1 MALNRK
7 TNISDSINNDFVA
20 VDAAVDEIAQ
30 THGAEN
36 AILRSQAWR
45 RFFKWGGIFLIALA
59 ISCLIFAQAYWSLNR
74 PYPKPAATSESVDY
88 LKEKYNSENVVENF
102 VKFTEIEHNYYQ
114 VGPVM
119 IGRSFE
125 HENDSKPSRQW
136 CYVNDGSYS
145 EASTNRLDLAGS
157 PNPSATPTTEE
168 LKKFGLNFS
177 DYEKLKSYCVF
188 D

>member
-1 MALNRK
+1 MALNK
-7 TNISDSINNDFVA
+7 KANISDSINNDFVA

-59 ISCLIFAQAYWSLNR
+59 ISCLIFAQAYWSLNK
-74 PYPKPAATSESVDY
+74 PYPKYASQKQSTDQ

-102 VKFTEIEHNYYQ
+102 VKFTQIDHEYSQ
-114 VGPVM
+114 LGPVM
-119 IGRSFE
+119 IGRQYDNE
-125 HENDSKPSRQW
+125 RDSIPSSQW
-136 CYVNDGSYS
+136 CYVELRNFGPIGKQ
-145 EASTNRLDLAGS
+145 LDLS
-157 PNPSATPTTEE
+157 RTPNSYDAPSNNE
-168 LKKFGLNFS
+168 LVELGISFS

>member
-1 MALNRK
+1 MALNK
-7 TNISDSINNDFVA
+7 KKNISDSVNNDFVA

-59 ISCLIFAQAYWSLNR
+59 ISCLILAQAYWSLNR
-74 PYPKPAATSESVDY
+74 PYPKQATTSASADN

-102 VKFTEIEHNYYQ
+102 VKFTHIEHEFYQ
-114 VGPVM
+114 VSDVT
-119 IGRSFE
+119 IGRSYE
-125 HENDSKPSRQW
+125 HENDSKPNRQW
-136 CYVNDGSYS
+136 CYVNDGSNS
-145 EASTNRLDLAGS
+145 DASRNRLDLAGS
-157 PNPSATPTTEE
+157 PNSSPVPTNDE
-168 LKKFGLNFS
+168 LKKFGLSFS
-177 DYEKLKSYCVF
+177 EYEKLKKYCVF

>member
-1 MALNRK
+1 MALNKK

-59 ISCLIFAQAYWSLNR
+59 ISCLIFAQAYWSLNK
-74 PYPKPAATSESVDY
+74 PYPKYASQKQSTDQ

-102 VKFTEIEHNYYQ
+102 VKFTQIDHEYSQ
-114 VGPVM
+114 LGPVT
-119 IGRSFE
+119 IGRQYDNE
-125 HENDSKPSRQW
+125 RDSIPSSQW
-136 CYVNDGSYS
+136 CYVTEGSINA
-145 EASTNRLDLAGS
+145 ASRNRLELAES
-157 PNPSATPTTEE
+157 PNSSIIPTLED
-168 LKKFGLNFS
+168 LNKFGLNFS

>member
-1 MALNRK
+1 MALNKK
-7 TNISDSINNDFVA
+7 TNISDSVNNDFVA

-59 ISCLIFAQAYWSLNR
+59 ISCLILAQAYWSLNR
-74 PYPKPAATSESVDY
+74 PYPKQVATSESAEN

-102 VKFTEIEHNYYQ
+102 VKFTEITHEYYQ
-114 VGPVM
+114 VSNVT
-119 IGRSFE
+119 IGRSYE

-136 CYVNDGSYS
+136 CYVNDGSS
-145 EASTNRLDLAGS
+145 NAASRNRLDLAES
-157 PNPSATPTTEE
+157 PSSSPIPTLEE
-168 LKKFGLNFS
+168 LKKFGLSFS
-177 DYEKLKSYCVF
+177 EYEKLKKYCVF

>member
-1 MALNRK
+1 MALNKR
-7 TNISDSINNDFVA
+7 TNISDSVNNDFVA

-74 PYPKPAATSESVDY
+74 PYPKQAATSESADS

-102 VKFTEIEHNYYQ
+102 VKFTHIEHEYYQ
-114 VGPVM
+114 VSDVT
-119 IGRSFE
+119 IGRSYD
-125 HENDSKPSRQW
+125 HENDSKPSSQW
-136 CYVNDGSYS
+136 RYVTEG
-145 EASTNRLDLAGS
+145 STNVASRNRLNLAAS
-157 PNPSATPTTEE
+157 PNSFPIPTLED
-168 LKKFGLNFS
+168 LNKFGLSFS
-177 DYEKLKSYCVF
+177 DYEKLKKYCVF

>member
-1 MALNRK
+1 MALNKK
-7 TNISDSINNDFVA
+7 TNISDSVNNDFVA

-30 THGAEN
+30 TRGAEN

-74 PYPKPAATSESVDY
+74 PYPKQAATSESADS

-102 VKFTEIEHNYYQ
+102 VKFTKIEHQFIQ
-114 VGPVM
+114 VGPVT
-119 IGRSFE
+119 IGRQYDNE
-125 HENDSKPSRQW
+125 RDSLPSSQW
-136 CYVNDGSYS
+136 CYVTEGSS
-145 EASTNRLDLAGS
+145 NTASRNRLDLADS
-157 PNPSATPTTEE
+157 PNSSPIPTLED
-168 LKKFGLNFS
+168 LNKFGLSFS
-177 DYEKLKSYCVF
+177 DYEKLKKYCVF

>member
-1 MALNRK
+1 MALNK
-7 TNISDSINNDFVA
+7 KKNISDSINNDFVA

-74 PYPKPAATSESVDY
+74 PYPKQAATSESADS

-102 VKFTEIEHNYYQ
+102 VKFTKIEHQ
-114 VGPVM
+114 FRQFGPVT
-119 IGRSFE
+119 IGRQYDNE
-125 HENDSKPSRQW
+125 RDSLPSSQW
-136 CYVNDGSYS
+136 CYADLRYSGTVGKQIDLRRSPISYDVP
-145 EASTNRLDLAGS
+145 TNK
-157 PNPSATPTTEE
+157 E
-168 LKKFGLNFS
+168 LVELGISFA